1 MTVLTIYGEWAT
13 YNKDIK
19 KVETRLDKFNVELV
33 DAETWKAPTGFN
45 VTTLRVGTELNS
57 GPTVVEVNEWK

>member
-1 MTVLTIYGEWAT
+1 MTTLTVYGQWSV

-19 KVETRLDKFNVELV
+19 KVETRLDKFDIELC

-45 VTTLRVGTELNS
+45 VS
-57 GPTVVEVNEWK
+57 VVKVNE